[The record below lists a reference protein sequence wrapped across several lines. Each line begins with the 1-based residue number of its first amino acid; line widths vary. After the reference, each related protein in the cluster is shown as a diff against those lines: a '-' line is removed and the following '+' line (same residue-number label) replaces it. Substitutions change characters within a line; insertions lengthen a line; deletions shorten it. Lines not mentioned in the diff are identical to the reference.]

1 MNRFTT
7 NETASK
13 KLLESI
19 ELANSVLKNPKFY
32 EKLRTVKVFDY
43 SDITGEILSNL
54 ILDSKITAQVI
65 MKTPLN
71 PFSNATAYT
80 KPQFPE
86 SIFIYNK
93 YVENRNVELA
103 DIVCTLAHEYLH
115 LVDFEAEDYDFGHGN
130 NYSSGKENTAPYLI
144 ETIAREII
152 NNL

>member
-32 EKLRTVKVFDY
+32 EKLRTVKVFDQ

-65 MKTPLN
+65 MKTPHN

-115 LVDFEAEDYDFGHGN
+115 LVDFEAEDYDFGHRN